1 MRKAR
6 KTGLKPPAWLA
17 MGTDLAMLGV
27 EAQMVIGQR
36 IAMLMVGGPKARV
49 EAQRMVAEKV
59 LAAGNAAVTQGRAR
73 LPDEGAGEPPAAEQ
87 GLRQGWRPQ
96 PGSARPA
103 AS

>member
-6 KTGLKPPAWLA
+6 TTGLKPPAWLA

-59 LAAGNAAVTQGRAR
+59 LAAGNAAVTLAMGGSPRKVVRGYRTKVRANHRR
-73 LPDEGAGEPPAAEQ
+73 LSKG
-87 GLRQGWRPQ
+87 
-96 PGSARPA
+96 
-103 AS
+103 